1 MKTKNHRRTK
11 MKKIIA
17 CLFIGCLFIT
27 MTSFSVHKFYM
38 GIYQVN
44 YAPEKKMVQITS
56 RIFID
61 DLNKALEKKY
71 KRKTVHIG
79 TSLETPEEVELL
91 RKYLTENFTIKVN
104 GQVKPII
111 FLSKETAEDDVL
123 VCYSKSID
131 IPKIN
136 TLEIFN
142 SVLMDWSS
150 EQQNITHITA
160 FGTKNSILF
169 TDSSRIGLLK
179 F

>member
-1 MKTKNHRRTK
+1 MKRIT
-11 MKKIIA
+11 IY
-17 CLFIGCLFIT
+17 LFVGSLFLT
-27 MTSFSVHKFYM
+27 MTAFSLHKFYM

-44 YAPEKKMVQITS
+44 YAPEKKVLQITS

-71 KRKTVHIG
+71 KRKTIHIG
-79 TSLETPEEVELL
+79 TALETPEELVLL
-91 RKYLTENFTIKVN
+91 KKYLAENFTIKVN
-104 GQVKPII
+104 GLLKPIV
-111 FLSKETAEDDVL
+111 FLSKETDEDDVL

-131 IPKIN
+131 IPKIK
-136 TLEIFN
+136 TIEIFN
-142 SVLMDWSS
+142 SVLMDWSP

-169 TDSSRIGLLK
+169 TDSSRNGVLK